1 MAERNIVKMSQREL
15 KRLHIIH
22 KVLEKRIKQVEA
34 ADILGLCAK
43 QVSRIVQRVGK
54 EGNKAIVHK
63 LRGKPSNRTLPKT
76 LSNRVIKLYRKKY
89 YDFGPTFANEKLFEI
104 NKIRI
109 GNQTLRNWLIKD
121 GAWQIRR
128 KYKKHRQW
136 RARKHSFGE
145 MEQIDGSHH
154 AWFEARGRRCVLMG
168 YVDDATGNIFGKFY
182 NYEGTKPAMDSFKC
196 YIKKY
201 GIPQS
206 VYLDKHSTYKS
217 TKKPTIEDELNNTK
231 PLTQLERVFNELG
244 VNVMHANSPQA
255 KGRVERSFNTHQDRL
270 TKEMRL
276 KGISTVKEANKF
288 LHCLY
293 IPKHNRKFAIPAKNK
308 ADLHRPIPKGL
319 DLGRIFSIKK
329 EVTMRNDFTVRYN
342 KKLYQILEN
351 PGTKK
356 VAIEERLNGKIYIYH
371 KDKRLKYKPID
382 TKPEKPK
389 VEHRPRKLYIPPM
402 DHPFKR
408 AMYERRYP
416 QINSYSQ
423 KEKVDQKEKEL
434 LLIKN

>member
-1 MAERNIVKMSQREL
+1 MAERDIIGMSQKEL
-15 KRLHIIH
+15 KRLYIIQ
-22 KVLEKRIKQVEA
+22 KVLEKRLKQVEA
-34 ADILGLCAK
+34 AKILGLSTK
-43 QVSRIVQRVGK
+43 QVSRIVRRVGK
-54 EGNKAIVHK
+54 EGNKAIVHN
-63 LRGKPSNRTLPKT
+63 LRGKSSNRALPKT
-76 LSNRVIKLYRKKY
+76 LRDRVLKLYREKY
-89 YDFGPTFANEKLFEI
+89 YDFGPAFANEKLFEI
-104 NKIRI
+104 NKIKI
-109 GNQTLRNWLIKD
+109 GNQTLRNWLIRD

-128 KYKKHRQW
+128 KHKKHRQW
-136 RARKHSFGE
+136 RERKHSFGE

-154 AWFEARGRRCVLMG
+154 AWFEGRGRECVLMG
-168 YVDDATGNIFGKFY
+168 YVDDATGNIFGNFY
-182 NYEGTKPAMDSFKC
+182 DYEGTKPAMDSFKC

-217 TKKPTIEDELNNTK
+217 TKKPSIEDELNNTK
-231 PLTQLERVFNELG
+231 TLSQLEMVFEELG
-244 VNVMHANSPQA
+244 VNVIHANSPQA

-270 TKEMRL
+270 IKEMRL
-276 KGISTVKEANKF
+276 KGICTIKEANKF
-288 LHCLY
+288 LHSLY

-308 ADLHRPIPKGL
+308 TDLHRPIPKGL
-319 DLGRIFSIKK
+319 NLDRIFSIKEK
-329 EVTMRNDFTVRYN
+329 ATVRNDFTIRYN

-371 KDKRLKYKPID
+371 KDKQLKYKPID

-389 VEHRPRKLYIPPM
+389 VEHKPRKLYIPPM

-408 AMYERRYP
+408 ATYERRYP
-416 QINSYSQ
+416 HINIYSQ
-423 KEKVDQKEKEL
+423 KEKVGQKEKEL